1 MKSLVKKIL
10 RFSLYFVFAIALIF
24 ATNIKSEAGWGG
36 VSSLD
41 SYQQE
46 ESDMR
51 AVWVATVSNLNI
63 APQSGK
69 GEAAINL
76 WKSYYLEIL
85 DTAEASNLNTIIF
98 QIRPNNDAFYP
109 SKYNPWS
116 TFLTADGSDPG
127 WDPLKWM
134 IEVTHARGMEYHAWL
149 NPYRTSVSSLNMSLT
164 SKDPVT
170 GIEKIQDLDQT
181 ALNNYKTSYFSN
193 LKNRNPGIDNP
204 VLASG
209 EELYYNVVLGS
220 EGKFILNPASEKVRK
235 HIYNTIT
242 EIVDN
247 YDIDGIHFDDYF
259 YPNDAGYAGSNQTYK
274 GRTYSSEPYYD
285 QFDYNN
291 YLLEC
296 SNNSVD
302 AMSVYDWRRENVNT
316 LIRDLGEIIR
326 EKNTTKD
333 VKCAFGISPAA
344 RWAPSVEVCSSEPYR
359 GAEGGMSGSCNNYYS
374 YSDLFADTYKWAK
387 EGWIDYIVPQ
397 NYTNLAGDYGTIM
410 KWWSDALKGCS
421 VKLYVGTA
429 LYQVS
434 NSWGDSGVLE
444 MYYQLRY
451 NQTKDYRVD
460 GYFLFSYSS
469 MVEKMGANAMKP
481 IAQYAWKYASL
492 TPLYNAY
499 TYEKKVLEKSV
510 VEDVTL
516 GEENKV
522 TVDYKAVD
530 GAKGYGVYKALKGET
545 VSFDIKNLVTRVINP
560 NKDIEFVKDDQ
571 YDYYLVTFD
580 NDNTIFSD
588 YELIKLESEMPSV
601 SVSLDKEEYYSS
613 SEVEISLNITDP
625 DNDFHNVTI
634 LYAPDGVNFINT
646 VFDGGFSQETQNSK
660 IKYTLPK
667 VNTKGVFLVTVKDG
681 LNTVETKVDVKI
693 GYAKPSVN
701 MTFDKEAYK
710 AGDDLTYTINIED
723 IDSESFT
730 LKVLYAA
737 DGVNFIEEVLPEIT
751 DITKDPISL
760 TYTISNGTN
769 ASKFKVI
776 VSDKENTV
784 EQEFSVNITN
794 SSPEVTLNGVSFTE
808 ADRVYVPIK
817 AIDAENESMTYVL
830 YVAYDGTNFKE
841 VKRGDITGVITAV
854 EFDPESESSNAVV
867 KVVVSDGVNQ
877 TEAISNSFKIEFAK
891 KGCGCGKSEIMFEV
905 LAIITLLA
913 FVLRKRE
920 K

>member
-1 MKSLVKKIL
+1 MKNLLKKIL
-10 RFSLYFVFAIALIF
+10 RFSLYFVFAITLIF
-24 ATNIKSEAGWGG
+24 ATNIESEAGWGG

-69 GEAAINL
+69 GEAAINQ
-76 WKSYYLEIL
+76 WKNYYLEIL

-302 AMSVYDWRRENVNT
+302 AMNVYDWRRENVNT

-344 RWAPSVEVCSSEPYR
+344 RWAPTVEVCSSEPYR

-451 NQTKDYRVD
+451 NQTKDFRVD

-530 GAKGYGVYKALKGET
+530 GAKGYGVYKAVKGEA

-588 YELIKLESEMPSV
+588 YELIKLESEMPTV

-660 IKYTLPK
+660 IKFTLPK

-710 AGDDLTYTINIED
+710 AGDDLTYTIKIED

-737 DGVNFIEEVLPEIT
+737 DGVNFVEEVLPEIT

-760 TYTISNGTN
+760 T
-769 ASKFKVI
+769 
-776 VSDKENTV
+776 
-784 EQEFSVNITN
+784 
-794 SSPEVTLNGVSFTE
+794 
-808 ADRVYVPIK
+808 
-817 AIDAENESMTYVL
+817 
-830 YVAYDGTNFKE
+830 
-841 VKRGDITGVITAV
+841 
-854 EFDPESESSNAVV
+854 
-867 KVVVSDGVNQ
+867 
-877 TEAISNSFKIEFAK
+877 
-891 KGCGCGKSEIMFEV
+891 
-905 LAIITLLA
+905 
-913 FVLRKRE
+913 
-920 K
+920 